1 MSNRNNDVFQVLVT
15 KGNQAVL
22 PVGQAV
28 ETLAVGQIGVF
39 DANTNLSVATLP
51 REAYFAAR
59 EFYFAV
65 GVNRS
70 GGRTLEDI
78 KTSAGQLIQKK
89 GIVNYSF
96 VSHTA
101 AQPMIVKVGDYKAE
115 CETDYAVKIE
125 FRNSRIYRTQGFNQ
139 FSKTY
144 AVKTSCCD
152 CESGCGSGDANELTN
167 LLVNEINMERDGLV
181 LAKPIARQVVTA
193 ATHGTSVN
201 YAIGAVMTIADVTA
215 LIAYNAVPAN
225 NATKVF
231 TDISLTAVPLKLKQF
246 CDINLGF
253 HKFVETVLVVSLV
266 DGFACTG
273 KVTITQE
280 IVFEEG
286 TGNNIRQKEYHASGW
301 NGAGPYPVSA
311 VTGMSLGNINYDADV
326 NGKYDQ
332 FILEYNQKSESG
344 WLEYENTL
352 STIFAVPEADVT
364 TRAGLATVL
373 DALVDGGNFEALADD
388 AALAGTNPLVVE
400 PVVTDITKDGLA

>member
-22 PVGQAV
+22 PAGQAV

-39 DANTNLSVATLP
+39 DANTNLSVATAP
-51 REAYFAAR
+51 R

-70 GGRTLEDI
+70 GGTALEDI

-89 GIVNYSF
+89 GIVNNSF
-96 VSHTA
+96 VAHTA
-101 AQPMIVKVGDYKAE
+101 SQPMIVKVGDYNAE

-144 AVKTSCCD
+144 GITTSCCD
-152 CESGCGSGDANELTN
+152 CEVGCGSGDANEITK
-167 LLVNEINMERDGLV
+167 LLVNEINMEKDGLV
-181 LAKPIARQVVTA
+181 LAQPIARQAITA

-201 YAIGAVMTIADVTA
+201 YAVGEVMTIADVIA

-273 KVTITQE
+273 KVTTTQE

-352 STIFAVPEADVT
+352 STIFAIPETDVT
-364 TRAGLATVL
+364 TRNGLATVL
-373 DALVDGGNFEALADD
+373 DVLTNGGNFEALADD
-388 AALAGTNPLVVE
+388 AAVANVNPLAVE
-400 PVVTDITKDGLA
+400 PVVADVTKDGIA

>member
-15 KGNQAVL
+15 KGNQDVL
-22 PVGQAV
+22 PAGQAV

-39 DANTNLSVATLP
+39 DANTNLSVATAP
-51 REAYFAAR
+51 R

-70 GGRTLEDI
+70 GGTTLEDI

-96 VSHTA
+96 VPHTA

-144 AVKTSCCD
+144 AVQTSCCD
-152 CESGCGSGDANELTN
+152 CTAGCGSGDANELTM
-167 LLVNEINMERDGLV
+167 LLVKEINMERDGLV
-181 LAKPIARQVVTA
+181 LAQPIARENITA
-193 ATHGTSVN
+193 LVHGTVGDYLPGN
-201 YAIGAVMTIADVTA
+201 VMTAEDVAA
-215 LIAYNAVPAN
+215 LITYNAVPAN
-225 NATKVF
+225 SATKVF
-231 TDISLTAVPLKLKQF
+231 TDISLTAVPLKLKQY

-266 DGFACTG
+266 GGFNCTG
-273 KVTITQE
+273 KVTTTQE

-286 TGNNIRQKEYHASGW
+286 TGNNIHQKEYHASGW
-301 NGAGPYPVSA
+301 NGAGPYPVST
-311 VTGMSLGNINYDADV
+311 VTGMSLGNIKYDADI

-352 STIFAVPEADVT
+352 STIFAVPEADVRT
-364 TRAGLATVL
+364 KNSLANVL
-373 DALVDGGNFEALADD
+373 DALLNGGNFEALFDD
-388 AALAGTNPLVVE
+388 ATFANPNPLGVE
-400 PVVTDITKDGLA
+400 PIVTSVTKDGIA

>member
-22 PVGQAV
+22 PAGQAV

-39 DANTNLSVATLP
+39 DANTNLSVATAP
-51 REAYFAAR
+51 R

-70 GGRTLEDI
+70 GGTTLEDI
-78 KTSAGQLIQKK
+78 KTSAGQFIQKK

-144 AVKTSCCD
+144 AVQTSCCD
-152 CESGCGSGDANELTN
+152 CASGCGSGDANELTN
-167 LLVNEINMERDGLV
+167 LLVNEINMEKDGLV
-181 LAKPIARQVVTA
+181 LAKAVARQALTA

-201 YAIGAVMTIADVTA
+201 YAAGAVMTTADVNA

-225 NATKVF
+225 SATKVF
-231 TDISLTAVPLKLKQF
+231 TDISLTAVPLKLKQY

-266 DGFACTG
+266 DGFSCTG
-273 KVTITQE
+273 KVTTTQE

-286 TGNNIRQKEYHASGW
+286 TGNNIHQKEYHASGW

-311 VTGMSLGNINYDADV
+311 VTGMSLGNIKYDADI

-364 TRAGLATVL
+364 TRGGLATVL
-373 DALVDGGNFEALADD
+373 DVLVNGDNFEALADD
-388 AALAGTNPLVVE
+388 AALANTNPLVVE
-400 PVVTDITKDGLA
+400 PVVTYVTKDGIA